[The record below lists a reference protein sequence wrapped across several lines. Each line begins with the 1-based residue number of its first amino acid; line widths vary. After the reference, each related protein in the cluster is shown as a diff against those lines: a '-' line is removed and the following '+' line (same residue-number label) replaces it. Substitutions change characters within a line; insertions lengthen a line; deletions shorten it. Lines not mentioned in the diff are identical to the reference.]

1 MAKVCPDS
9 LRIHIQSISYD
20 FTFFEFCLLVILH
33 QSSPSSYV
41 YVKLIWSRNMVPWGN
56 IIFLDIV
63 VQNVSQCDV
72 TIKYEAFDNTA
83 IKLLIFPSIS
93 FNRILWESH
102 LSMINVKKVFT
113 HNLWVAACFYIY
125 KTCKLA
131 ILYRCTWWWI
141 NEHHMYRYI
150 LNMTQIHCNVR
161 PKDSKYNLIW
171 QKTNYISLK
180 VTLAMYFLHLWNIC
194 KKDPNV
200 FGIVIFYINK

>member
-1 MAKVCPDS
+1 MVVGGLLEKWQFHLLYKMAKVCPDS

-20 FTFFEFCLLVILH
+20 FTFFVFCLLVILH

-63 VQNVSQCDV
+63 VQHVPQCDV
-72 TIKYEAFDNTA
+72 TIKYEAFDNIA

-113 HNLWVAACFYIY
+113 HNLWVAPCFYI
-125 KTCKLA
+125 
-131 ILYRCTWWWI
+131 
-141 NEHHMYRYI
+141 
-150 LNMTQIHCNVR
+150 
-161 PKDSKYNLIW
+161 
-171 QKTNYISLK
+171 
-180 VTLAMYFLHLWNIC
+180 
-194 KKDPNV
+194 
-200 FGIVIFYINK
+200 

>member
-1 MAKVCPDS
+1 MILLFSNSVYLWFCTNLRLLLMCMSNWFGAVIWFLEEISFS
-9 LRIHIQSISYD
+9 LISLYKM
-20 FTFFEFCLLVILH
+20 FH
-33 QSSPSSYV
+33 
-41 YVKLIWSRNMVPWGN
+41 
-56 IIFLDIV
+56 
-63 VQNVSQCDV
+63 NVMSQ
-72 TIKYEAFDNTA
+72 IKYEAFDNTA